1 MSESQARGT
10 IKVRDFEQSVWKL
23 EKLRIVVRT
32 YQNDE
37 VEDYDYK
44 NAANE
49 NWSTAEFL
57 KNRVANRVGGREVT
71 VIRGDG
77 KIAHGNLL
85 LSVLRN
91 SYLAK

>member
-1 MSESQARGT
+1 M
-10 IKVRDFEQSVWKL
+10 KVKDFEQCVWDL
-23 EKLRIVVRT
+23 EHLRIVVRT
-32 YQNDE
+32 YRNDE

-49 NWSTAEFL
+49 NLSTAEFL
-57 KNRVANRVGGREVT
+57 KNRVVNRVGGREVT

-91 SYLAK
+91 SYFAK